1 MLRLSQLRGWGVVL
15 VYTRFALWF
24 IFFTLPPPIF
34 FSSWSSA
41 IAFSPA
47 GPELVRVLAVLL

>member
-24 IFFTLPPPIF
+24 VFFILPPIF